1 MGISSQLMISGGH
14 PSHSGNPRVP
24 TASTDL
30 LPLKVVTCNICSLFI
45 RAWVKICKDCKD
57 LWGEQMHSLRKTH
70 LTRRD
75 CHRFKTIKFCCT
87 LGVKAVTS
95 PENAHLPISLNT
107 FPVWV
112 LSYLNR
118 MQHARQHA
126 GQHLPFVYLS
136 VHSKG

>member
-1 MGISSQLMISGGH
+1 MGISSQLLISGGLH
-14 PSHSGNPRVP
+14 PIVIIVAIPE
-24 TASTDL
+24 STGVAIFSL
-30 LPLKVVTCNICSLFI
+30 ERGLKM
-45 RAWVKICKDCKD
+45 VKICEDCKD